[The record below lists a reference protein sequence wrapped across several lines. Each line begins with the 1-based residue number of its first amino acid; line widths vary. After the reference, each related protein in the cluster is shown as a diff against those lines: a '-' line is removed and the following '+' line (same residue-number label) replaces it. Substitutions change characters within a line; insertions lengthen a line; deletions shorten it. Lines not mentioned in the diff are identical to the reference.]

1 MPVIDNSWCYTLV
14 TLVFSAVIGPRGLEK
29 WRILHSTQS
38 QRTGPVLDTSLV
50 KTTLRDHNIS
60 VRFSLTVSWRVLSS
74 LSPSS
79 EISNSH
85 LISNIHYNTGSCLW
99 LFSSVSLPP
108 YPRMNVAEHGQ
119 RVRQTNLVVK
129 FILCLIVPAYH
140 TVQAELGNIDNI
152 DNDDAYWPPS
162 EGPSSGLS
170 TLRYWLVLSLIFLTE
185 LFLDQVSLSLS
196 PSCSVLK
203 VLFLAWCVLPVDNNG
218 TLLIWENV
226 RFYFSV
232 WWVLDHWLC
241 SQVLQPVFKI
251 SFDLVNDVMRNKI
264 LEELLDTCQDMVK
277 RFINCIIKLSRPKPE
292 PSYLEQVFIYLRNLF
307 KSLFWK
313 EAKTR
318 RLFSDLV
325 KNLSRCELNWKMW

>member
-1 MPVIDNSWCYTLV
+1 
-14 TLVFSAVIGPRGLEK
+14 
-29 WRILHSTQS
+29 
-38 QRTGPVLDTSLV
+38 
-50 KTTLRDHNIS
+50 
-60 VRFSLTVSWRVLSS
+60 
-74 LSPSS
+74 
-79 EISNSH
+79 
-85 LISNIHYNTGSCLW
+85 
-99 LFSSVSLPP
+99 
-108 YPRMNVAEHGQ
+108 MNVAEHGQ

-152 DNDDAYWPPS
+152 DHDDAYWPPS

-203 VLFLAWCVLPVDNNG
+203 LFFLAWCVLPVDNNG

-277 RFINCIIKLSRPKPE
+277 RFIHCIIKLSRPKPE

-325 KNLSRCELNWKMW
+325 KNLSRCEPNWKLW